1 MQTIRRFYLAFI
13 SAVSLTMLAVGLV
26 NLLDLA
32 ASQLWAALGW
42 TQVVRG
48 DAGTL
53 REQVS
58 LFTALVVPALPI
70 WLLHWWLAER
80 AVRQPGPMAESERR
94 STVRALYLTLVLL
107 VSLLFWVY
115 AAGDLVYALIAAGA
129 GAAPVPELATLPR
142 ALATFLIAG
151 AIWLYHRSVR
161 ARDLRG
167 GPLDGSAV
175 WLPRLYLYGAA
186 GFGAL
191 RLLFGST
198 ELIRLL
204 NDLLLGEGS
213 ITRGVTWWA
222 QPLAAGIAQVTL
234 GLLVWGGHWSYARAL
249 VERSDWQ
256 GQSEQRSV
264 LRRVYL
270 SVTAVIGV
278 FMTLWAFSMSLENVL
293 RLLLGVPAVTGL
305 ASQIRSIVEPPLGVL
320 PFALFWFYQR
330 GQTIAEAQRFA
341 EAPLQATVRRVYTYV
356 IAAAGLL
363 FAAAGLAYT
372 IGLLIDVAAGGV
384 IFVRSPTE
392 FWREQVSRAVALAL
406 IGAGVW
412 LWHWYAAQRQ
422 VMEAP
427 AAERGATTRRLYLF
441 VILTLALVTLLGSLA
456 YIIYRVF
463 NVLLGVDPAAT
474 LVAEISLSLGLATVA
489 APLLAYH
496 GLELRDDLAAR
507 VEPAVT
513 PHTLILVLS
522 GPPEADLAA
531 EVSELRRHLPAGY
544 SLTPIKSGS
553 NR

>member
-1 MQTIRRFYLAFI
+1 MQTIRRLYLYFI
-13 SAVSLTMLAVGLV
+13 AAVSLTMLAVGLV

-32 ASQLWAALGW
+32 ASQLWAVLGW
-42 TQVVRG
+42 TQVVRSG
-48 DAGTL
+48 AESL

-80 AVRQPGPMAESERR
+80 AVQQPGPAAESERR

-115 AAGDLVYALIAAGA
+115 AAGDLVYAAVASA
-129 GAAPVPELATLPR
+129 SGAAPAPLLADLPR
-142 ALATFLIAG
+142 ALATLLIAG
-151 AIWLYHRSVR
+151 GVWLYHLRVR
-161 ARDLRG
+161 ARDRRG

-175 WLPRLYLYGAA
+175 WLPRFYLYGAA

-204 NDLLLGEGS
+204 NDLLLSEGS
-213 ITRGVTWWA
+213 ITRGTAWWT
-222 QPLAAGIAQVTL
+222 QPLAAGVAQVTL
-234 GLLVWGGHWSYARAL
+234 GLLVWGGHWTYALAL

-264 LRRVYL
+264 LRRLYL
-270 SVTAVIGV
+270 YITAVIGV
-278 FMTLWAFSMSLENVL
+278 FMTLWALSLSLENVL

-305 ASQIRSIVEPPLGVL
+305 ALQIRSIVEPPLGVL

-330 GQTIAEAQRFA
+330 GQTVVEARRYA

-356 IAAAGLL
+356 IAAVGLL

-372 IGLLIDVAAGGV
+372 IGLLIDVAAGGATY
-384 IFVRSPTE
+384 IGSPAE
-392 FWREQVSRAVALAL
+392 LWRERVSRAVALTL
-406 IGAGVW
+406 VGAGVW
-412 LWHWYAAQRQ
+412 LWHWYVAQRQ
-422 VMEAP
+422 VVEAP
-427 AAERGATTRRLYLF
+427 GAERGTMTRRLYLF
-441 VILTLALVTLLGSLA
+441 GVLALALVALLGSLA
-456 YIIYRVF
+456 YIIYRIF
-463 NVLLGVDPAAT
+463 NVLLGVAPAAT

-496 GLELRDDLAAR
+496 ALTLRDDLAAR
-507 VEPAVT
+507 AEPAVT
-513 PHTLILVLS
+513 PRTLTLVLS

-544 SLTPIKSGS
+544 SLTPVRSGS
-553 NR
+553 DR